1 MIQNEKQYKITKKR
15 IVETED
21 AILKVHSSGKRD
33 LKRQAYLN
41 SLTSLQNQMKT
52 EIRDFE
58 KLQKNGISLK
68 RKIAI
73 ANFPDILIQYKIS
86 KKLSQKDFSA
96 ILGIKEQ
103 QLQRYEAEQYASV
116 SFKRLLS
123 FVEKTKL
130 NIFIAVE

>member
-15 IVETED
+15 IAEMED
-21 AILKVHSSGKRD
+21 AIKKVNASGKID

-41 SLTSLQNQMKT
+41 SLTRLQNQMKT

>member
-15 IVETED
+15 ISEVDD
-21 AILKVHSSGKRD
+21 AIKKVYASGKID

-41 SLTSLQNQMKT
+41 GLLHIQNQMKI
-52 EIRDFE
+52 EIQDFE

-73 ANFPDILIQYKIS
+73 ADFPDILIQYKIS

-130 NIFIAVE
+130 NIFVAVE